1 MKNEVVLASL
11 IFIIVLSSF
20 VLADTNATSL
30 PTSTADDSSITKAY
44 QCINS
49 QLSNKT
55 SFSLQE
61 AVFGQ
66 LALGFQQKLQ
76 DVIDNQKSSSL
87 DCWPKAGCNL
97 KDTAQVL
104 LLYDRLG
111 KDTAGIKSW
120 LLSRNASMTDLD
132 WYLEADIS
140 KHVSST
146 CTVKYDS
153 TTRNL
158 LINNDM
164 TLSATDGDLGGC
176 LSISGY
182 WMKINPSSS
191 CYSKTY
197 QISCS
202 EDFVST
208 LLYTKT
214 NDATTVYVSSSTHS
228 APSSGTTSESINA
241 RCFKNSA
248 NSCDYE
254 GSLWAALALQKS
266 GVDVSS
272 FTPYL
277 IALAQDNTQ
286 IFPYS
291 FIYMVSGGSDQFDKI
306 VQAQKQN
313 QYWEAPSTRNNKYYD
328 SALAMLAISGSADN
342 ALDNAKNYFKAI
354 QSQEG
359 CWNNNNFKDTSFL
372 LYSGWPKDGAS
383 APDSGSSSFS
393 VCESTGSTRSCEFSY
408 ACAQAGGSVQSE
420 FICNGAK
427 SCCSIKI
434 QDQSCSSKSG
444 KICLADEQCS
454 GSTTTSSEGASC
466 CLGSC
471 DKIVIQDTCTVQSG
485 GSCKS
490 SCSSSEER
498 VTGTCSLSS
507 NVCCKAKQTGISSWL
522 IWLLIILIIL
532 ISLAIL
538 YKDKLII
545 YWYKFNAEREQQ
557 QKKQQPTQQRFNPA
571 LPPRPVQRMSPLQRP
586 VQRQP
591 IQRPSSAQVQRQSP
605 SSKKPLSQSEKEL
618 EETLKKLRDMSK

>member
-191 CYSKTY
+191 CYSKT
-197 QISCS
+197 
-202 EDFVST
+202 
-208 LLYTKT
+208 
-214 NDATTVYVSSSTHS
+214 
-228 APSSGTTSESINA
+228 
-241 RCFKNSA
+241 
-248 NSCDYE
+248 
-254 GSLWAALALQKS
+254 
-266 GVDVSS
+266 
-272 FTPYL
+272 
-277 IALAQDNTQ
+277 
-286 IFPYS
+286 
-291 FIYMVSGGSDQFDKI
+291 
-306 VQAQKQN
+306 
-313 QYWEAPSTRNNKYYD
+313 
-328 SALAMLAISGSADN
+328 
-342 ALDNAKNYFKAI
+342 
-354 QSQEG
+354 
-359 CWNNNNFKDTSFL
+359 
-372 LYSGWPKDGAS
+372 
-383 APDSGSSSFS
+383 
-393 VCESTGSTRSCEFSY
+393 
-408 ACAQAGGSVQSE
+408 
-420 FICNGAK
+420 
-427 SCCSIKI
+427 
-434 QDQSCSSKSG
+434 
-444 KICLADEQCS
+444 
-454 GSTTTSSEGASC
+454 
-466 CLGSC
+466 
-471 DKIVIQDTCTVQSG
+471 
-485 GSCKS
+485 
-490 SCSSSEER
+490 
-498 VTGTCSLSS
+498 
-507 NVCCKAKQTGISSWL
+507 
-522 IWLLIILIIL
+522 
-532 ISLAIL
+532 
-538 YKDKLII
+538 
-545 YWYKFNAEREQQ
+545 
-557 QKKQQPTQQRFNPA
+557 
-571 LPPRPVQRMSPLQRP
+571 
-586 VQRQP
+586 
-591 IQRPSSAQVQRQSP
+591 
-605 SSKKPLSQSEKEL
+605 
-618 EETLKKLRDMSK
+618 

>member
-20 VLADTNATSL
+20 VLADTNATAI
-30 PTSTADDSSITKAY
+30 PTQTTDDSSITKAY
-44 QCINS
+44 QCINN
-49 QLSNKT
+49 QLGNKT

-76 DVIDNQKSSSL
+76 DVIDDQKSTTY
-87 DCWPKAGCNL
+87 DCWPKAGCAL

-104 LLYDRLG
+104 LLYNKLG
-111 KDTAGIKSW
+111 KDTSEIKSW

-146 CTVKYDS
+146 CTIKYDS

-158 LINNDM
+158 LINSDM

-197 QISCS
+197 QISCL

-208 LLYTKT
+208 LLYTKK
-214 NDATTVYVSSSTHS
+214 DDSSTVYVSSSTHS
-228 APSSGTTSESINA
+228 APSSGTTLENINA
-241 RCFKNSA
+241 RCFKSSSSA
-248 NSCDYE
+248 SCDYE
-254 GSLWAALALQKS
+254 GSLWASLALQKS
-266 GVDVSS
+266 GVDVSQ

-277 IALAQDNTQ
+277 IALAQDNSQ
-286 IFPYS
+286 LFPYS
-291 FIYMVSGGSDQFDKI
+291 FIYMISGGSDQFDKI

-313 QYWEAPSTRNNKYYD
+313 QYWEAPSTKNNKYYD

-372 LYSGWPKDGAS
+372 LYSGWPKDGAT
-383 APDSGSSSFS
+383 APGSSSSFS
-393 VCESTGSTRSCEFSY
+393 VCESMGSTRSCEFSY
-408 ACAQAGGSVQSE
+408 ACAQAGGSVQAE

-427 SCCSIKI
+427 SCCSIKV

-454 GSTTTSSEGASC
+454 GSSVSSSEGASC
-466 CLGSC
+466 CLGTC
-471 DKIVIQDTCTVQSG
+471 EKIVIQDTCTVQSG

-490 SCSSSEER
+490 SCSSSEDK

-507 NVCCKAKQTGISSWL
+507 NVCCKTKTSSGISSWL
-522 IWLLIILIIL
+522 VWLLIILIIL
-532 ISLAIL
+532 ITLAIL

-545 YWYKFNAEREQQ
+545 YWYKFNAQMEQQ
-557 QKKQQPTQQRFNPA
+557 KQKQQPQQRFNPSI
-571 LPPRPVQRMSPLQRP
+571 PPRPAQRISPLQRP
-586 VQRQP
+586 MQRQP
-591 IQRPSSAQVQRQSP
+591 IQRPAPTQRP
-605 SSKKPLSQSEKEL
+605 SSTKKPLSQSEKEL

>member
-1 MKNEVVLASL
+1 MS
-11 IFIIVLSSF
+11 
-20 VLADTNATSL
+20 
-30 PTSTADDSSITKAY
+30 
-44 QCINS
+44 
-49 QLSNKT
+49 
-55 SFSLQE
+55 
-61 AVFGQ
+61 
-66 LALGFQQKLQ
+66 
-76 DVIDNQKSSSL
+76 
-87 DCWPKAGCNL
+87 
-97 KDTAQVL
+97 
-104 LLYDRLG
+104 
-111 KDTAGIKSW
+111 
-120 LLSRNASMTDLD
+120 DLD

-153 TTRNL
+153 STRNL

-197 QISCS
+197 QVSCS

-208 LLYTKT
+208 ILYTKKDDS
-214 NDATTVYVSSSTHS
+214 NTVYVSSSTHS

-241 RCFKNSA
+241 RCFKSSSSSN
-248 NSCDYE
+248 CDYE
-254 GSLWAALALQKS
+254 GSLWASLALQKS

-277 IALAQDNTQ
+277 IALASDNSQ
-286 IFPYS
+286 LFPYA

-313 QYWEAPSTRNNKYYD
+313 QYWEAPSTKNNKYYD
-328 SALAMLAISGSADN
+328 SSLAMLAISGSADN
-342 ALDNAKNYFKAI
+342 ALDNAKNYFTAI

-383 APDSGSSSFS
+383 APGSGSTPVS
-393 VCESTGSTRSCEFSY
+393 VCESPGLPRSCEFSY
-408 ACAQAGGSVQSE
+408 ACAQAGGSVLSE

-427 SCCSIKI
+427 SCCSIKV

-454 GSTTTSSEGASC
+454 GSTTTSSEGSSC
-466 CLGSC
+466 CLGTC
-471 DKIVIQDTCTVQSG
+471 DKIVIQDTCTIQSG

-498 VTGTCSLSS
+498 VTGTCPSSS
-507 NVCCKAKQTGISSWL
+507 NVCCKAKSAPNVSW
-522 IWLLIILIIL
+522 WIILILLIL
-532 ISLAIL
+532 IVLITIAIL

-545 YWYKFNAEREQQ
+545 YWYKFNAQREQQ
-557 QKKQQPTQQRFNPA
+557 QKPQSQQRFNPSI
-571 LPPRPVQRMSPLQRP
+571 PPRPSQRISPLQRP

-591 IQRPSSAQVQRQSP
+591 IQRPSQKP
-605 SSKKPLSQSEKEL
+605 ITSKKPLSQSEKEL